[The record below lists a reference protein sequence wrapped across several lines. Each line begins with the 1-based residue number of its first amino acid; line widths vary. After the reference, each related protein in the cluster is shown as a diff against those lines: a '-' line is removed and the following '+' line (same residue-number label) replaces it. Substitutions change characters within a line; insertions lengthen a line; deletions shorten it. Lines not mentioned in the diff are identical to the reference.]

1 MATQS
6 TVLFFKKSFIYLAVL
21 GLSYDVWGLL
31 SSCAAWAYL
40 PYGTWDL
47 RSLTR
52 DGTCVPCIGRRIL
65 NHWTTRE
72 APTPVFLPGEFHG
85 QRSLADYS
93 PWDLKESD
101 VAEQLNNSNSSLE
114 GHPQCGMCHRNARE
128 GQSLYPR
135 GFTFSQRNETGS
147 VISCSFPVNYFMHH
161 NNIDASQKC
170 YFLQKCSAK
179 ITGQIRL
186 PWWLRR

>member
-1 MATQS
+1 MWETQVQSLGLEDLLEKEMATQS
-6 TVLFFKKSFIYLAVL
+6 TVLFLKKSFIYLAVL

-72 APTPVFLPGEFHG
+72 VPTQPFCVRNYILPILL
-85 QRSLADYS
+85 RS
-93 PWDLKESD
+93 KEI
-101 VAEQLNNSNSSLE
+101 V
-114 GHPQCGMCHRNARE
+114 P
-128 GQSLYPR
+128 
-135 GFTFSQRNETGS
+135 SQ
-147 VISCSFPVNYFMHH
+147 IYFRF
-161 NNIDASQKC
+161 K
-170 YFLQKCSAK
+170 AK
-179 ITGQIRL
+179 E
-186 PWWLRR
+186 